1 MKKLHNRA
9 PLLFRIA
16 LALLCLLLVT
26 SHYTGGLYARYVAVA
41 SGKDSARVA
50 KFAVSSNL
58 NGATPLVLSGLEDL
72 TPGASQNYDLR
83 VKNDSEV
90 SVFYRF
96 EASCLGNLPL
106 KFEITSSGAGTLAP
120 GAAEAVHTLTVTWP
134 SSAKDVS
141 LAGEIDIVTVTL
153 TCTQVD

>member
-1 MKKLHNRA
+1 MPQQLLMHNEYGSA
-9 PLLFRIA
+9 ILLRIH
-16 LALLCLLLVT
+16 L
-26 SHYTGGLYARYVAVA
+26 
-41 SGKDSARVA
+41 
-50 KFAVSSNL
+50 F
-58 NGATPLVLSGLEDL
+58 
-72 TPGASQNYDLR
+72 YDLK